1 MMHLTIRETISRVS
15 LFQISLDWSIKK
27 KEFVGNAYIVCDFF
41 PDASQDKVLKQIHN
55 DAPNDSRK
63 NESLFTLLD
72 LIGAPD

>member
-1 MMHLTIRETISRVS
+1 MKADHEKVTRA
-15 LFQISLDWSIKK
+15 WSIKT
-27 KEFVGNAYIVCDFF
+27 KEVVGNAYIVCDFF